1 MNQNTS
7 KIAYFMLELE
17 NERTHGALTKERI
30 HKAVIEGPFR
40 LSEQEQGEIIKHLES
55 RLTVTQSRG
64 HSIKGSD
71 YKPWLAR
78 RRASIEFYYW
88 NRLKKYYLQRDV
100 LPPSVVSVLDDVTD
114 EVLDFCGDP
123 AQSGQWKRRG
133 MVLGHVQSGKT
144 TNYASLICKAADAGY
159 KVIILLA
166 GITNSLRAQT
176 QERLDETF
184 IGRKSIFQSITSQKM
199 PIINYADKMR
209 WPLYGTSRDQDFS
222 KLGATTYGVE
232 LSSVNEPVIFITK
245 KNKSTLS
252 NLRDWIRDQHYGD
265 AIHHPLLLI
274 DDEADNASVNTA
286 DDGAQVTAINKVIR
300 ELLTEFSR
308 STYIGYTATP
318 FANIFIDPDSED
330 AMLEDDLFPSNF
342 IKALDTPSNYVGA
355 NRVFGDD
362 GDLRDLMLIE
372 IDDFEEILPLTH
384 KRDIE
389 LGDLPVSLYEAVR
402 LFVLSR
408 AVRIVRGDGSEHCS
422 MMVNVSRFNDVQEE
436 VMGLI
441 YSYLDALK
449 NAITVNAGL
458 GAKGESNHHM
468 AALKETFDRHYS
480 SCIDERYEDLRPLLQ
495 EAIATIVTRTINMR
509 GGVLDYTASREHGLH
524 VIAVGGLAL
533 SRGLT
538 LEGLTVSY
546 ILRNVA
552 ASDTLMQMAR
562 WFGYR
567 PNYED
572 LCRLFA
578 PPASVDHYEYIT
590 EAIEELRSDIKRMQA
605 VDMTPK
611 DFGLRVRQ
619 SPAAIRITAA
629 NKMRRATKL
638 TVAQNYERS
647 HIEGFVLYN
656 DAAKNEKHRNQL
668 FELVAKLGEST
679 QQGKSAFIWEDVSAK
694 LIFPFLKGFDFPPA
708 HSDLGPVAGSNSLLL
723 DYISDRL
730 DADCKVWDV
739 ALPFPSRNGAT
750 PPPELKQLRSI
761 REHHNGE
768 IANGFYKVTRKNK
781 VANPG
786 DEKIG
791 LDAQGAERRRPLLIL
806 HVFDG
811 ALKSNEKGTLNTTGA
826 VVSYSVCLP
835 ATAVPVAA
843 REYQVNEVYRKQ
855 LVLELEP
862 DDDESLIG
870 GPDYE

>member
-1 MNQNTS
+1 
-7 KIAYFMLELE
+7 MLELE
-17 NERTHGALTKERI
+17 NERIQGTLTAERI
-30 HKAVIEGPFR
+30 RKAVIEGPFR
-40 LSEQEQGEIIKHLES
+40 LSEREQDEIIKHLES
-55 RLTVTQSRG
+55 RLTVTQLHGS
-64 HSIKGSD
+64 SIKGSD
-71 YKPWLAR
+71 YMPWLGR
-78 RRASIEFYYW
+78 RRDSIEFYYW
-88 NRLKKYYLQRDV
+88 NRLRKYYLHCAV

-123 AQSGQWKRRG
+123 AQVGQWKRRG

-184 IGRKSIFQSITSQKM
+184 IGRKSIFQSITSQRM
-199 PIINYADKMR
+199 PIINYADQMR
-209 WPLYGTSRDQDFS
+209 WPLYGTSRDKDFS
-222 KLGATTYGVE
+222 KVAATTYGVE
-232 LSSVNEPVIFITK
+232 LSSVNEPIIFVTK

-265 AIHHPLLLI
+265 SIQHPLLLI

-286 DDGAQVTAINKVIR
+286 DDGAQVTAINRVIR
-300 ELLTEFSR
+300 ELLAEFSR

-355 NRVFGDD
+355 NRVFGEN
-362 GDLRDLMLIE
+362 GDLSNDMLIE
-372 IDDFEEILPLTH
+372 IDDFEDILPLTH

-389 LGDLPVSLYEAVR
+389 VLDLPASLYEAVR

-408 AVRIVRGDGSEHCS
+408 AVRIIRGDGTKHCS
-422 MMVNVSRFNDVQEE
+422 MMVNVSRFNDVQDK

-441 YSYLDALK
+441 YHYLDTLK
-449 NAITVNAGL
+449 NAIAVNAGL
-458 GAKGESNHHM
+458 GEKGQSNHHM
-468 AALKETFDRHYS
+468 AALKETYDQHYLGS
-480 SCIDERYEDLRPLLQ
+480 IDERYDDIRPMLQ
-495 EAIATIVTRTINMR
+495 QAIGSIVTRTINMR
-509 GGVLDYTASREHGLH
+509 GGVLDYTATRENGLH

-572 LCRLFA
+572 ICRLFA

-590 EAIEELRSDIKRMQA
+590 AAIEELRSDIKRMQA

-629 NKMRRATKL
+629 NKMRTATKL
-638 TVAQNYERS
+638 TVAQNYERH
-647 HIEGFVLYN
+647 HIEGYVLHN
-656 DAAKNEKHRNQL
+656 DAAKNAKHRKQL
-668 FELVAKLGEST
+668 FDLVGKLGDPTLRGTSELVWERVHAKM
-679 QQGKSAFIWEDVSAK
+679 
-694 LIFPFLKGFDFPPA
+694 IFPFLKEFDFPPA
-708 HSDLGPVAGSNSLLL
+708 HADLGPVAGNNSLLV

-730 DADCKVWDV
+730 DADCGVWDV
-739 ALPFPSRNGAT
+739 ALPFPSTRGARA
-750 PPPELKQLRSI
+750 PRELAQINAI
-761 REHHNGE
+761 REHRSGE
-768 IANGFYKVTRKNK
+768 IVNGLYKVTRKNK

-786 DEKIG
+786 DERIG
-791 LDAQGAERRRPLLIL
+791 LEGNEQDRTRPLLIL

-811 ALKSNEKGTLNTTGA
+811 ALKSDTNGILNITGA
-826 VVSYSVCLP
+826 IVSFSVCLP
-835 ATAVPVAA
+835 PTAVPVTA

-862 DDDESLIG
+862 DDDEGPIG